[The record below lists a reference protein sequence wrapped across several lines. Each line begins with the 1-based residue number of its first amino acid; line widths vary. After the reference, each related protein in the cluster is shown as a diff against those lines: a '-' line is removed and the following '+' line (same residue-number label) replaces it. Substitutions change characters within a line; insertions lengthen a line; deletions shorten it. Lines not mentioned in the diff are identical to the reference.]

1 MTTFA
6 WLNNTSEHTYI
17 REVQVVQKVQVLVV
31 VCDVLNTCRN
41 KKKHL
46 KQNQTLKLIE
56 IHILKGNVILLI

>member
-41 KKKHL
+41 KKKTPQTKSNIETHRNPHL
-46 KQNQTLKLIE
+46 E
-56 IHILKGNVILLI
+56 R